1 MVFGRRYH
9 DRERPLN
16 PIAEMEKGAGTRY
29 DAGVVETLVAA
40 VEHLPDL
47 RPDAQ
52 AA

>member
-9 DRERPLN
+9 DGERPLN
-16 PIAEMEKGAGTRY
+16 PIAELEKGVGSRY
-29 DAGVVETLVAA
+29 DAGVVETLAASVA
-40 VEHLPDL
+40 HLGL